1 MTELK
6 VKPDVARM
14 FEGLRIASDEEIA
27 RYEAREKHAARSQ
40 RLASCGIDVTD
51 EERALVLGGRLRKTK
66 PIEIVQKWHSTAP
79 VAGCTL
85 ASLEGAS
92 NGILVLAGGM
102 GTGKTISAAWWL
114 SHAPGR
120 YLSIIDLA
128 VMYDRKER
136 SLGRAADEASASWEA
151 LERVDHLVID
161 ELGQELDKHADN
173 VRLAWGRI
181 VDKRRSKKRRTLVL
195 SNLSAVDFVR
205 RHQTGVYDART
216 GDRLVEHGTITEVS
230 GDSMRGRKA
239 TA

>member
-85 ASLEGAS
+85 ASLEDAS

-128 VMYDRKER
+128 GSSQPM
-136 SLGRAADEASASWEA
+136 ASADG
-151 LERVDHLVID
+151 RCHLTFNG
-161 ELGQELDKHADN
+161 E
-173 VRLAWGRI
+173 
-181 VDKRRSKKRRTLVL
+181 TLPL
-195 SNLSAVDFVR
+195 SEWAE
-205 RHQTGVYDART
+205 RT
-216 GDRLVEHGTITEVS
+216 GIGYTTLRRRVRVWGWTHERALTEKDGRRNPARIHVENGT
-230 GDSMRGRKA
+230 A
-239 TA
+239 TVIGGAL